1 MAKKSPRKAT
11 RKMKNNP
18 PSAGKVAKSAR
29 DLLDDT
35 NAHPGLPERDE
46 DKRPI
51 PDNPFLVPNNNR
63 IYSNLKKRKIALDM
77 LERYT
82 GSHPSQFRKQIIL
95 TNFNYYLER
104 FAKLCG
110 DARTRG
116 SAMGVVHSKSAD
128 VSIVDFSIGSPN
140 AAIIIELI
148 SVIDPTAVLLLGMC
162 GGLHRS
168 LKKGDFIL
176 PTAAIR
182 DEGASHHFMP
192 SRVPALP
199 TFKIQKFVS
208 DIIVERGL
216 DYRTGVVHTT
226 DYRFWEFDQK
236 FKAQL
241 YEERALAIEMETAT
255 LFVAGFASK
264 VPIGALLLVSD
275 LPLKRNGIKTK
286 RSANSVFKNFTDLH
300 LEIGI
305 KSMSEIAERGE
316 HIRHY
321 RW

>member
-1 MAKKSPRKAT
+1 
-11 RKMKNNP
+11 
-18 PSAGKVAKSAR
+18 
-29 DLLDDT
+29 
-35 NAHPGLPERDE
+35 
-46 DKRPI
+46 
-51 PDNPFLVPNNNR
+51 
-63 IYSNLKKRKIALDM
+63 M

-82 GSHPSQFRKQIIL
+82 GSPPEAYGKQIIL
-95 TNFNYYLER
+95 TNFDYYLER
-104 FAKLCG
+104 FHTLCG
-110 DARTRG
+110 DVRTQG
-116 SAMGVVHSKSAD
+116 SAMGVVHSTKTG
-128 VSIVDFSIGSPN
+128 VSIVDFSIGSPT
-140 AAIIIELI
+140 AALIIELLAT
-148 SVIDPTAVLLLGMC
+148 IDPTAVLLLGMC

-168 LKKGDFIL
+168 LKVGDFII

-182 DEGASHHFMP
+182 DEGASQHFMP
-192 SRVPALP
+192 PQVPALP

-208 DIIVERGL
+208 QILVEKEM

-226 DYRFWEFDQK
+226 DYRFWEFDER

-275 LPLKRNGIKTK
+275 LPLRRGGIKTK
-286 RSANSVFKNFTDLH
+286 KSAKAVFRQCTDLH
-300 LEIGI
+300 LEVGI

-321 RW
+321 KW